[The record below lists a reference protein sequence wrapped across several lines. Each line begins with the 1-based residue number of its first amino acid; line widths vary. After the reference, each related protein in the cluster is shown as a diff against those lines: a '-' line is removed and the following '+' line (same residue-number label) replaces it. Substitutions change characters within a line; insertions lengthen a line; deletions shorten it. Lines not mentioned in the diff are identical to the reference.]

1 MSADKTV
8 WQPACIGVGSNLT
21 NPGVRLGEAVA
32 ALAADPA
39 LRIYALSGVYQSRPL
54 GGLPG
59 VEQQPDFLNAVAR
72 IMTRHGPHALLE
84 VLKAIE
90 SVMGR
95 DPDARR
101 WGPRVI
107 DLDLLV
113 YGRLV
118 IDDDRLTVPHPGIAG
133 RSFVLLPL
141 REIAPDLIVPELG
154 RVSRLPVPT
163 EPDIARLGACAL
175 GPAVATVRAFATLSP
190 PCR

>member
-39 LRIYALSGVYQSRPL
+39 LRIYGISGVYQSRPL

-59 VEQQPDFLNAVAR
+59 VEQQPDFLNAVVR

-113 YGRLV
+113 YGRLA

-163 EPDIARLGACAL
+163 EPAITRLGAW
-175 GPAVATVRAFATLSP
+175 AVDRSASTAQAFATLSGS
-190 PCR
+190 CR